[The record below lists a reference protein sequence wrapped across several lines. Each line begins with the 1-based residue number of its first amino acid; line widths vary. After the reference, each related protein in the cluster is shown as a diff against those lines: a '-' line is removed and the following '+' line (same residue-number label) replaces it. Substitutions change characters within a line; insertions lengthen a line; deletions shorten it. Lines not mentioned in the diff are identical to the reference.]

1 MRIRCWGSRGSIP
14 VSGREY
20 LKYGGDTTCIEVET
34 KTGHSIV
41 IDAGTGIRKLGE
53 TPYFK
58 SVREFHLLFTHCH
71 LDHVIGFNFFTPLFL
86 KNRRIIIPDNR
97 FGQTHVQS
105 MVKTVLK
112 PPLFPIT
119 LENVKADIE
128 FTPEMQDSLI
138 IGSVTVETIP
148 LSHPGGGLGYK
159 FTEDGKTFAF
169 ITDNEPEHPHPG
181 GMNFQ
186 NYTDFVKNADILF
199 HDAEFTSE
207 EYQSRMG
214 WGHSSIPA
222 VLRLAVEAGVGRL
235 GLFHIN
241 QKRSDTE
248 MDRLV
253 EDAGKDLLAGNSS
266 IECFAV
272 PGGMEIHL

>member
-34 KTGHSIV
+34 KTGHSII

-58 SVREFHLLFTHCH
+58 SIREFHLLFTHSH

-86 KNRRIIIPDNR
+86 KNRRIIVPDNR
-97 FGQTHVQS
+97 FGQTDVQS
-105 MVKTVLK
+105 MVKTIMK

-119 LENVKADIE
+119 LEDVKADIE
-128 FTPEMQDSLI
+128 FTPEIQNSLT
-138 IGSVTVETIP
+138 IGSVKVETIP

-159 FTEDGKTFAF
+159 LIEDGKTFAF
-169 ITDNEPEHPHPG
+169 ITDNELGYPHPG
-181 GMNFQ
+181 GMTFQ
-186 NYTDFVKNADILF
+186 DYADFARNADILF
-199 HDAEFTSE
+199 HDAEFTTE
-207 EYQSRMG
+207 EYQPRKG
-214 WGHSSIPA
+214 WGHSPIPE
-222 VLRLAVEAGVGRL
+222 VLRLAVEAGVGKL
-235 GLFHIN
+235 GFFHIN
-241 QKRSDTE
+241 QKRDDAE

-253 EDAGKDLLAGNSS
+253 DEAKAELLAGNSS

-272 PGGMEIHL
+272 AGGMEIHL